1 MPAEAR
7 SIPGEI
13 LYHFVIKPQSVDEL
27 FNTLYERPS
36 ELSKQHFIA
45 INSHLDQQVRPGQMV
60 IITPP
65 DAQQCTPFE
74 ANLMDAARRIDQQLA
89 AQSEEEAKVM
99 AEYYG
104 LLANVATYSGAGY
117 GVAVN
122 YFKQHKNQVEHILN
136 SIEKLYVDTYNRRKL
151 STEAFYRM
159 RRNLFQQLDNVLK
172 SMVGRA
178 RLGMDIERGKL
189 KRSLGLSTKSLVH
202 HLKDHPAPIKKLPGF
217 EKNHTK
223 VRNYAKVLKGAG
235 YVALALDGVQ
245 SVAKVQQACTTG
257 TEQECTKSKFSQAGR
272 FVGSV
277 GGGVLGGT
285 LAAYTVCTAIFVLP
299 SVGTSALWCGIVVG
313 GAGGLIGSKIISSG
327 TEALGDVIYE
337 TTIQNE
343 LMN

>member
-36 ELSKQHFIA
+36 ELSKQHFMA

-60 IITPP
+60 IVTPP

-89 AQSEEEAKVM
+89 AQSEEEAQVV

-122 YFKQHKNQVEHILN
+122 YFKQHKNQVEHVLN
-136 SIEKLYVDTYNRRKL
+136 GIEKLYVDTYNRRKF
-151 STEAFYRM
+151 SSEGFYRM
-159 RRNLFQQLDNVLK
+159 RKLLFQQLDDVLK
-172 SMVGRA
+172 SMAGRA
-178 RLGMDIERGKL
+178 RLGLDISRGNL

-202 HLKDHPAPIKKLPGF
+202 HLKDHPAPITELPGF
-217 EKNHTK
+217 EKNHAK

-257 TEQECTKSKFSQAGR
+257 TEQECSKSKFGQSGR

-277 GGGVLGGT
+277 AGGALAGR
-285 LAAYTVCTAIFVLP
+285 LAAHVACTVVFALP
-299 SVGTSALWCGIVVG
+299 SVGTSLLWCGIVVG
-313 GAGGLIGSKIISSG
+313 GVGGLVGGNFFGGGGKAIS
-327 TEALGDVIYE
+327 EVVYE
-337 TTIQNE
+337 TTIQN
-343 LMN
+343 